1 MHVQT
6 HRDWSIIYGLLVEI
20 PCGNF
25 CQEYGVELCWVVVDA
40 VWCGEVQ
47 LGGVYRAC
55 VAGSILEMAFRCG
68 SGAGSVRLSVGAWG
82 QQRVREV
89 WTGLSWVKGLIE
101 SWVRMGV

>member
-1 MHVQT
+1 MPVQT
-6 HRDWSIIYGLLVEI
+6 HRNWSIIYGLLVEI

-47 LGGVYRAC
+47 PGGFYRAC

-68 SGAGSVRLSVGAWG
+68 SGAGGVRLSVGAWG
-82 QQRVREV
+82 QQGVREL
-89 WTGLSWVKGLIE
+89 WTGVSGVTWLMGT
-101 SWVRMGV
+101 WVRMAA